1 MTTEAGTRRRH
12 RGAPPPGRL
21 TSPANPGLVR
31 ASFPSVM
38 PPTPPRACVLLIL
51 GFGSVLAAL
60 PLRAQRGDAPDTRLR
75 PAAEQRALFNVPP
88 GFEVKLVASEPEI
101 QKPMN
106 VAFDAAGRV
115 WVTGSVLYPWPARR
129 DAVGNPIAAFQKNWD
144 DNQLAFRATSTPP
157 EPAEHGLDSV
167 RILSDFGP
175 DGRARRVTVFAD
187 GLNIPIGI
195 LPLPRPPAR
204 SASSDRG
211 PRGDSALVFSI
222 PAIWKLTDTDGD
234 GRADVREKLY
244 DGFGFKDTH
253 GMSSS
258 YWLWCDGWV
267 YGTHGFANA
276 SEVTDRAGNVTKLTS
291 GNTYRFRPDGSRF
304 ELFARGQTNPFGLAF
319 DARGDVYTADSHSK
333 PVYLLV
339 PGGYYEGINREHD
352 GLGFAPAIT
361 TDDHGS
367 SAIAGVAH
375 YSADHF
381 PREFRDTLYN
391 GNPVTRRI
399 NRARLDW
406 RGSSPT
412 AVRQSDFLT
421 SDDPAFRPVQVK
433 LGPDG
438 ALWIADFYNPI
449 IGHYEVPL
457 THPARDRTHG
467 RLWRVAWRGL
477 DGSVPVPTLP
487 DLTRE
492 TTADLVPRLSDPN
505 LVVRSLAV
513 SEFLIR
519 SDAAAH
525 APLVRTAAGALVS
538 GHNPNADESAAL
550 PLLLTLDRLGRG
562 DDALLRQALERPGSG
577 VAIAALRTLAA
588 RDRLPAEA
596 ADWLTHLVTAGP
608 SELALRVVAELCQRH
623 PADWQPALL
632 LQVLART
639 PAADFELTYALRLA
653 LKQAALTADVALLRS
668 WAARGDEAAGRIA
681 EICLAVPT
689 PAAAT
694 YLREHLEGP
703 GAAAPRAGELARHA
717 VQHLPPEALGA
728 VGPLLDALGR
738 APRAQRLAF
747 AEGLAAIV
755 LKSDRTLPAD
765 AHSWMAR
772 ELLGAVDDKDPA
784 LGLKAINALK
794 GLRLPGQTEVL
805 RRIAT
810 RSTTREAN
818 RTAALRALPGDTP
831 ESVDVFISVL
841 RSDGS
846 NPLRRTAAELLG
858 TANAGPEARAALVAA
873 VPGASADLV
882 LALAAALAKTDA
894 GAEALLELAAAGRVK
909 PTLLRHRHL
918 ELAFEK
924 RPAALRQRVAALT
937 RGLPNEDARLD
948 ALITQRV
955 AAAAGTKGDRA
966 RGAEVFARHC
976 AACHR
981 FRNEGGNLGPSL
993 DGVSSRSV
1001 ARIVEDILDPS
1012 RNIDPAFRLTSVTL
1026 RAGEVRTGLNV
1037 REDGTRVRLT
1047 DPATGQDIE
1056 LPAADVVRRETLDAS
1071 PMPATFET
1079 ALSESEFLELVAYL
1093 RAP

>member
-1 MTTEAGTRRRH
+1 
-12 RGAPPPGRL
+12 
-21 TSPANPGLVR
+21 
-31 ASFPSVM
+31 M
-38 PPTPPRACVLLIL
+38 PPTPLRSRILLIL
-51 GFGSVLAAL
+51 YLGSVFAAL

-75 PAAEQRALFNVPP
+75 PPAEQRALFQVPP
-88 GFEVKLVASEPEI
+88 GFEVQLVASEPEI

-157 EPAEHGLDSV
+157 EPAEYGLDSV

-187 GLNIPIGI
+187 GLNIPIGV
-195 LPLPRPPAR
+195 LPLPRLQALSPSKGPA
-204 SASSDRG
+204 
-211 PRGDSALVFSI
+211 PTGDSALVFSI

-234 GRADVREKLY
+234 GRADTREKLY

-258 YWLWCDGWV
+258 YWLWYDGWV

-367 SAIAGVAH
+367 SAIAGLAH

-391 GNPVTRRI
+391 GNPVTRRV

-467 RLWRVAWRGL
+467 RLWRVVWRGL
-477 DGSVPVPTLP
+477 DGSAPVPTLP

-492 TTADLVPRLSDPN
+492 TTAALVSRLSDPN

-525 APLVRTAAGALVS
+525 VPLLRAAAAALVS
-538 GHNPNADESAAL
+538 GRNPSADETATL
-550 PLLLTLDRLGRG
+550 PLLLTLDRLGQG
-562 DDALLRQALERPGSG
+562 DDALLRQAFERPGSG
-577 VAIAALRTLAA
+577 AALAALRTLAA
-588 RDRLPAEA
+588 RDRLPPEA
-596 ADWLTHLVTAGP
+596 MDWFTRFVAAGP
-608 SELALRVVAELCQRH
+608 SEHALRILAELCQRH

-632 LQVLART
+632 LPLLAKT
-639 PAADFELTYALRLA
+639 PASDFELTYALRLA
-653 LKQAALTADVALLRS
+653 LKQHALTADIALLRT
-668 WAARGDEAAGRIA
+668 WAAGGDEAAGRIA

-694 YLREHLEGP
+694 FLLEHLERTR
-703 GAAAPRAGELARHA
+703 AAAPRAGELARHA
-717 VQHLPPEALGA
+717 IQHLPPAALTSLR
-728 VGPLLDALGR
+728 PLLDALERSGR
-738 APRAQRLAF
+738 TQRLAV
-747 AEGLAAIV
+747 AEGLALLAAKADRV
-755 LKSDRTLPAD
+755 LPDD
-765 AHSWMAR
+765 IHSWMER
-772 ELLGAVDDKDPA
+772 ELLAAIDDKDQA
-784 LGLKAINALK
+784 LALRAINVVKPLALAAK
-794 GLRLPGQTEVL
+794 AATL
-805 RRIAT
+805 RRVALAGNM
-810 RSTTREAN
+810 RESN
-818 RTAALRALPGDTP
+818 RVAALRALTP
-831 ESVDVFISVL
+831 DAAETTEVL
-841 RSDGS
+841 ITVLGGNGS
-846 NPLRRTAAELLG
+846 NLLRRTAAELLG
-858 TANAGPEARAALVAA
+858 TAKASPDARTALVAA
-873 VPGASADLV
+873 VPTASADLT
-882 LALAAALAKTDA
+882 LALAAALAKSDA
-894 GAEALLELAAAGRVK
+894 GAAELVDLAAAGRVR
-909 PTLLRHRHL
+909 PALLKHRHL
-918 ELAFEK
+918 VLAFEA
-924 RPAALRQRVAALT
+924 RPPELRARVAALT
-937 RGLPNEDARLD
+937 RDLPPEDARLD
-948 ALITQRV
+948 ALIAQRLG
-955 AAAAGTKGDRA
+955 AAGAASAKADAT
-966 RGAEVFARHC
+966 RGAELFQRHC

-981 FRNEGGNLGPSL
+981 FKDSGGNLGPSL
-993 DGVSSRSV
+993 DGIGSRSLP
-1001 ARIVEDILDPS
+1001 RLVEDILDPS
-1012 RNIDPAFRLTSVTL
+1012 RNVDPAFRLTTVTL
-1026 RAGEVRTGLNV
+1026 HNGETRSGLNL
-1037 REDGTRVRLT
+1037 RESADRIQLT
-1047 DPATGQDIE
+1047 DPANGQDAT
-1056 LPAADVVRRETLDAS
+1056 LPRGEIAAIAASPVS
-1071 PMPATFET
+1071 PMPAAFDSV
-1079 ALSESEFLELVAYL
+1079 LSESEFFDLLEFL
-1093 RAP
+1093 RQPATAR